1 MHCPEVPMGKDRDL
15 GDLLDRLDILE
26 RKVSIL
32 EEKVE
37 ESKRFIFDEIR
48 QVLLRVMSIEDS
60 ISRLESRLQ
69 NTR

>member
-1 MHCPEVPMGKDRDL
+1 MTKNL
-15 GDLLDRLDILE
+15 GVRDLLDRLGILE
-26 RKVSIL
+26 SKVSIL

-69 NTR
+69 NPK

>member
-1 MHCPEVPMGKDRDL
+1 MTKNLDVS
-15 GDLLDRLDILE
+15 DLLDRLDILE
-26 RKVSIL
+26 RKVGIL

-60 ISRLESRLQ
+60 ISRIESRPQ
-69 NTR
+69 NPK

>member
-1 MHCPEVPMGKDRDL
+1 MAKTREL

-32 EEKVE
+32 EEKAE
-37 ESKRFIFDEIR
+37 ESKRFAFEEIR